1 MDANAAADGLIGR
14 VLRSPAARLLGLG
27 VLALALQ
34 APVLYVGDLVRERQG
49 TRDAAV
55 AEMAAAW
62 GGAQRLAG
70 PFLLVPYRTPAERDG
85 ARQGESA
92 ATFLP
97 VDLRV
102 TADLKTERLRRGLFQ
117 APVYR
122 SIVELSGRFEPPDFR
137 QWAVAADQVLG
148 ERAELVF
155 EVSDVRTIQT
165 GARLR
170 WEGGDLEWR
179 PGTGLRGDG
188 RPGIHARLPELAAGA
203 PAEGAPA
210 AGAGAWTFR
219 ATLEL
224 AGSAGLRMA
233 PAAEATAVEITGD
246 WPDPSFQ
253 GAWLPAER
261 ELRDGGFSASWRI
274 SHLGRGFPQSWRA
287 GAGAYGEQIDA
298 AMVGVDLLTP
308 VDPYRQAVRSLK
320 YSLLFLALTFGTAW
334 LFEVLGGARLHLIHY
349 ALIGAAMCLFY
360 LLELALSEHLG
371 FPAAYAIAAALVVVT
386 NGAYARSLLSTGRAA
401 LLAGVLGVLY
411 AGMYALLQLDDYAL
425 LAGAGALFLILA
437 AVMYATR
444 RVDWHA
450 ADFIRPSHTTKIPDK

>member
-1 MDANAAADGLIGR
+1 MNANAAADGLLGR

-34 APVLYVGDLVRERQG
+34 VAVLFIGDLVRERQG

-85 ARQGESA
+85 ARQGEAA

-97 VDLRV
+97 AELRV
-102 TADLKTERLRRGLFQ
+102 TAALQTERLRRGLFQ

-148 ERAELVF
+148 DRAELVF
-155 EVSDVRTIQT
+155 EVSDVRTIQA

-170 WEGGDLEWR
+170 WEDGELEWR
-179 PGTGLRGDG
+179 PGTGLRAGD
-188 RPGIHARLPELAAGA
+188 RPGIHARLPQLAASA

-210 AGAGAWTFR
+210 DGGAWTFR

-224 AGSAGLRMA
+224 AGSAGLRLA
-233 PAAEATAVEITGD
+233 PTAEATAAEIIGD

-253 GAWLPAER
+253 GAWLPAAR
-261 ELRDGGFSASWRI
+261 ELRDGGFSASWSI

-287 GAGAYGEQIDA
+287 DAYGEQIDA

-308 VDPYRQAVRSLK
+308 VDPYRQAERSLK

-334 LFEVLGGARLHLIHY
+334 LFEVLGGARLHPIHY

-386 NGAYARSLLSTGRAA
+386 NGAYARSLLSGGRAA
-401 LLAGVLGVLY
+401 LLAGVLAVLY

-444 RVDWHA
+444 RVNWHA
-450 ADFIRPSHTTKIPDK
+450 ADFIRPSDATKIPDK

>member
-1 MDANAAADGLIGR
+1 MNGNAAADGLLGR

-34 APVLYVGDLVRERQG
+34 AAVLFVGELVRERQG

-85 ARQGESA
+85 ARQGEAA

-97 VDLRV
+97 VELRV
-102 TADLKTERLRRGLFQ
+102 TAALQTERLRRGLFQ

-122 SIVELSGRFEPPDFR
+122 SIVELAGRFEPPDFR

-148 ERAELVF
+148 DRAELVF
-155 EVSDVRTIQT
+155 EVSDVRTIQA

-170 WEGGDLEWR
+170 WEDGELEWR
-179 PGTGLRGDG
+179 PGTGLRAGG
-188 RPGIHARLPELAAGA
+188 RPGIHARLPQLADGA
-203 PAEGAPA
+203 PAD
-210 AGAGAWTFR
+210 GAGAWTFR

-224 AGSAGLRMA
+224 AGSAGLRLA
-233 PAAEATAVEITGD
+233 PTAEATAVEITGD

-253 GAWLPAER
+253 GAWLPAAR
-261 ELRDGGFSASWRI
+261 ELRDGGFSASWSI
-274 SHLGRGFPQSWRA
+274 SHLGRGFPQSWR
-287 GAGAYGEQIDA
+287 AGAYGEQIDA

-308 VDPYRQAVRSLK
+308 VDPYRQAERSLK

-386 NGAYARSLLSTGRAA
+386 NGAYARSLLSGGRAA
-401 LLAGVLGVLY
+401 LLAGVLAVLY

-450 ADFIRPSHTTKIPDK
+450 AGSKPAPAGRRPSA

>member
-1 MDANAAADGLIGR
+1 MMDANAAADGLIGR

-34 APVLYVGDLVRERQG
+34 VAVLYVGELVSERQG

-85 ARQGESA
+85 APQGEAA

-97 VDLRV
+97 VELRV

-122 SIVELSGRFEPPDFR
+122 SIVELSGRFVPPDFR

-155 EVSDVRTIQT
+155 EVSDVRTIQA

-170 WEGGDLEWR
+170 WDDGELEWR
-179 PGTGLRGDG
+179 PGSGLRDGG
-188 RPGIHARLPELAAGA
+188 RPGIHARLPELA

-210 AGAGAWTFR
+210 AGAGGWTFR

-233 PAAEATAVEITGD
+233 PAAAATAVEITGD
-246 WPDPSFQ
+246 WPAPSFQ

-274 SHLGRGFPQSWRA
+274 SHLGRGFPQSWR
-287 GAGAYGEQIDA
+287 AGAYGEQIDA

-411 AGMYALLQLDDYAL
+411 AAMYALLQLDDYAL

-450 ADFIRPSHTTKIPDK
+450 AG

>member
-1 MDANAAADGLIGR
+1 MMDANAAADGLIGR

-34 APVLYVGDLVRERQG
+34 VAVLYVGELVRERQG

-70 PFLLVPYRTPAERDG
+70 PFLLVPYRVPAERDG
-85 ARQGESA
+85 ALQGEAA

-97 VDLRV
+97 VELRL

-155 EVSDVRTIQT
+155 EVSDVRTIQA

-170 WEGGDLEWR
+170 WDDGELEWR
-179 PGTGLRGDG
+179 PGSGLRAGG

-203 PAEGAPA
+203 PAEGA
-210 AGAGAWTFR
+210 GGWTFQ
-219 ATLEL
+219 ATIEL
-224 AGSAGLRMA
+224 TGSAGLRLA
-233 PAAEATAVEITGD
+233 PAAEATTAEITGD

-450 ADFIRPSHTTKIPDK
+450 AGRPRRSTPTSS